1 MDAETS
7 IAVLRL
13 GLIALLYLFLL
24 QGVLLIWRDISRS
37 SRPARAASHVP
48 GGRLVVLECGETGLG
63 VGQHLALEAVTS
75 LGRDP
80 SNTIV
85 LDDGSVSAKH
95 AVLYS
100 RRGRWWVEDLKS
112 TNGTLVNDELVLQP
126 TPVGTDDVIQLG
138 RIKLLAKL

>member
-1 MDAETS
+1 MSAETS

-37 SRPARAASHVP
+37 SFLMSRSSTPGHQASYVP

-80 SNTIV
+80 SNTIA

-112 TNGTLVNDELVLQP
+112 TNG
-126 TPVGTDDVIQLG
+126 
-138 RIKLLAKL
+138 

>member
-1 MDAETS
+1 
-7 IAVLRL
+7 
-13 GLIALLYLFLL
+13 
-24 QGVLLIWRDISRS
+24 
-37 SRPARAASHVP
+37 
-48 GGRLVVLECGETGLG
+48 VVLECGETGLG

-75 LGRDP
+75 LGRDS
-80 SNTIV
+80 SNTIA

-126 TPVGTDDVIQLG
+126 TPVGMDDVIQLG